1 MSLEKNIKIA
11 EMMGFQK
18 TNLGWFDAEEILL
31 PIKLNSN
38 TFDNNELLF
47 DKSWDWLMPVVKQ
60 IASIFGE
67 WDYEDER
74 RLKAEDIFYM
84 DNMFAEFLQNDL
96 EAIHTRCVE
105 FITWYNE
112 NL

>member
-47 DKSWDWLMPVVKQ
+47 DKSWDWISCVLGELSLQFDRNKDEKFDTLCCE
-60 IASIFGE
+60 ISDSIIE
-67 WDYEDER
+67 
-74 RLKAEDIFYM
+74 
-84 DNMFAEFLQNDL
+84 NDL
-96 EAIHTRCVE
+96 AKGYESLNL
-105 FITWYNE
+105 FIDKVIAM
-112 NL
+112 